1 MKVHKE
7 GYNIIAVAFIIAS
20 AVVLGCYYLLGWG
33 VFTQIICVA
42 ALVIFTFVV
51 RFFRVPKRTHVVD
64 KDLVVAP
71 CDGKVVLIQEVEE
84 NEYLKEKCLQVSIF
98 MSVFNVHVNYYP
110 VGGKVLYSKHHQ
122 GAYIVAAYPKASELN
137 ERTSIAVE
145 TASGAK
151 ILFRQIAGYIARR
164 IVCYADPGNQVKK
177 ADQCGIIKFGSRID
191 MFLPLDADIKVQ
203 LGDIVRGSESVIAE
217 LKK

>member
-7 GYNIIAVAFIIAS
+7 GYNIIAVAFIIAA

-33 VFTQIICVA
+33 VFTQIMA
-42 ALVIFTFVV
+42 GFAFVIFALVV
-51 RFFRVPKRTHVVD
+51 RFFRVPKRTLVVD

-110 VGGKVLYSKHHQ
+110 VSGKILYSKHHQ

-145 TASGAK
+145 TASGTR
-151 ILFRQIAGYIARR
+151 ILFSQPVSCIFKIW
-164 IVCYADPGNQVKK
+164 
-177 ADQCGIIKFGSRID
+177 
-191 MFLPLDADIKVQ
+191 
-203 LGDIVRGSESVIAE
+203 
-217 LKK
+217 

>member
-33 VFTQIICVA
+33 VFTQIICFA
-42 ALVIFTFVV
+42 ALVIFAFVV

-110 VGGKVLYSKHHQ
+110 EIGRAHV
-122 GAYIVAAYPKASELN
+122 
-137 ERTSIAVE
+137 
-145 TASGAK
+145 
-151 ILFRQIAGYIARR
+151 
-164 IVCYADPGNQVKK
+164 
-177 ADQCGIIKFGSRID
+177 
-191 MFLPLDADIKVQ
+191 
-203 LGDIVRGSESVIAE
+203 
-217 LKK
+217 